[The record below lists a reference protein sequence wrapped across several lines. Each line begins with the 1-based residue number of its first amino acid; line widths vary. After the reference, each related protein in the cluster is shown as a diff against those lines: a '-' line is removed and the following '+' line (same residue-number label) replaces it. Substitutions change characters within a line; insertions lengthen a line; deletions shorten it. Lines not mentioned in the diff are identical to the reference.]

1 MGVVPRQKA
10 IAKITFLLF
19 ISVCLCT
26 PVPAEARVF
35 DLLSQFFASEKKVD
49 SVVDGNSQTAELL
62 KAQDI
67 STTFSQDTQIIA
79 EETGAARVVSGPL
92 RVSTE
97 EEVYIPDVD
106 TITIYT
112 VHSGDTLDSV
122 AKMFGVTPNTIMWA
136 NDLTSRKLVEGAQLT
151 ILPVSGVRYVVKKG
165 DTIKSIAKKYKG
177 DVDEILVFNGI
188 STEAVLKVGDSLL
201 IPDGEIVL
209 EKVDTPKTKA
219 KAKVYANLPLYDGF
233 LIRPISGGTRT
244 TGLHG
249 HNAVDLAN
257 RAGTP
262 IMAAASGTVILSKF
276 GGWNGGYGNY
286 VVIRHANGIQT
297 LYAHNSE
304 NLVEVGDT
312 VTQGQVIARMGST
325 GKSTGPHVHFE
336 VRGGRNPF

>member
-1 MGVVPRQKA
+1 MFPTYTHAGVLD
-10 IAKITFLLF
+10 IF
-19 ISVCLCT
+19 
-26 PVPAEARVF
+26 
-35 DLLSQFFASEKKVD
+35 SQFFGGDKKTEEVVD
-49 SVVDGNSQTAELL
+49 SNSQTAELL

-67 STTFSQDTQIIA
+67 STTASQDITETQ
-79 EETGAARVVSGPL
+79 EMGAARVVSGPL

-112 VHSGDTLDSV
+112 VHAGDTLESV
-122 AKMFGVTPNTIMWA
+122 AKMFGVTANTIMWA
-136 NDLTSRKLVEGAQLT
+136 NDLSSKKLKEGTQLT
-151 ILPVSGVRYVVKKG
+151 ILPVSGVRYTVKKG

-177 DVDEILVFNGI
+177 DIDEILVFNGI
-188 STEAVLKVGDSLL
+188 AQDTALKVGDSLL
-201 IPDGEIVL
+201 IPDGEMVI
-209 EKVDTPKTKA
+209 EKIDTPKTKA

-233 LIRPISGGTRT
+233 LIRPITGGVRT

-249 HNAVDLAN
+249 HNAVDLAS
-257 RAGTP
+257 RSGTP

-286 VVIRHANGIQT
+286 IVIKHANGIQT

-304 NLVEVGDT
+304 NLVSVGDS
-312 VTQGQVIARMGST
+312 VVQGQVIAKMGST
-325 GKSTGPHVHFE
+325 GKSTGSHVHFE